1 MAADNGF
8 SKWENYILKELKR
21 LGDVVIDFNKK
32 LDEINIAIGVLK
44 MKSGIWGAIAGL
56 IPTSIVIIY
65 LIFK

>member
-1 MAADNGF
+1 MPADNGF

-44 MKSGIWGAIAGL
+44 
-56 IPTSIVIIY
+56 
-65 LIFK
+65 

>member
-1 MAADNGF
+1 MPADNGF

-56 IPTSIVIIY
+56 IPASIVILY
-65 LIFK
+65 LILK

>member
-1 MAADNGF
+1 MPADNGF

>member
-1 MAADNGF
+1 MPADNGF

-21 LGDVVIDFNKK
+21 LGDVVIEFNKK
-32 LDEINIAIGVLK
+32 LDEINVAIGVLK